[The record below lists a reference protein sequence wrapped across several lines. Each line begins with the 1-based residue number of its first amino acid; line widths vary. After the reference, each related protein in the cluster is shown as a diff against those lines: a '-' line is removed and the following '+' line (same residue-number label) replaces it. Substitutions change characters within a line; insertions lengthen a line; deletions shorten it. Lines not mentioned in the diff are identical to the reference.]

1 MKTFRFKGGVKM
13 KGIALIAYIILALLV
28 KVLSLAFIVSMV
40 LWLLGLFNIAGN
52 TVLGLFV
59 SSVALALI
67 AGALMHMI
75 KKGAL

>member
-1 MKTFRFKGGVKM
+1 M
-13 KGIALIAYIILALLV
+13 KGIALIVYIILALLV

-67 AGALMHMI
+67 SGALMYMI
-75 KKGAL
+75 KRGAL

>member
-1 MKTFRFKGGVKM
+1 MNKF
-13 KGIALIAYIILALLV
+13 ALVVYVALALLTKIV
-28 KVLSLAFIVSMV
+28 GFAFSVSFV

-59 SSVALALI
+59 SSIALAVI
-67 AGALMHMI
+67 AAGLMEMI